1 MESSNASPESTNTSK
16 LLVILNPVAGQE
28 DSSKTKS
35 AITEFLDSRNLE
47 YELRET
53 EGDGDALKWAKEAA
67 GFDLVVV
74 AGGDGTVMEAMSGM
88 IDNPHPVALAQLP
101 LGTANL
107 LSRAL
112 SIPTK
117 LEEALELATDTGV
130 TVSMD
135 VGNLVSHGRYF
146 AIIAGA
152 GWDAKLIED
161 ATREMKDKL
170 GFFAYVIS
178 GIKNLFTLR
187 SSRVRIEIDDQV
199 QNLRADSVAVINVG
213 EIHGSGIAIGDK
225 VSPHDGQLD
234 LAIASTRGSL
244 GIFRL
249 LWRILTK
256 SFKNSDE
263 LKYFT
268 ASHLKVSAQPPL
280 KLEIDGEVIG
290 ETPFEVTVVPNG
302 ARLVVPRDYAEDK
315 KLEYTDTNSSPAV
328 QSN

>member
-1 MESSNASPESTNTSK
+1 MESSITPPEAANRSK
-16 LLVILNPVAGQE
+16 LLVILNPVAGQK
-28 DSSKTKS
+28 DSSKTRS
-35 AITEFLDSRNLE
+35 TITKFLDSRDVD

-53 EGDGDALKWAKEAA
+53 GGDGDALKWAKEAA
-67 GFDLVVV
+67 GVDLVVV

-88 IDNPHPVALAQLP
+88 IENPRPVALAQLP

-117 LEEALELATDTGV
+117 LEDALELAIGTGV
-130 TVSMD
+130 AVSMD
-135 VGNLVSHGRYF
+135 IGFLVSHDRYF

-152 GWDAKLIED
+152 GWDAKLIAD

-187 SSRVRIEIDDQV
+187 SSRIQIEIDDKV
-199 QNLRADSVAVINVG
+199 ENFRADSVAVINVG
-213 EIHGSGIAIGDK
+213 EIHGSGIAIGEK
-225 VSPHDGQLD
+225 VSPHDGHLD

-256 SFKNSDE
+256 SFDNSDE

-268 ASHLKVSAQPPL
+268 ASHLKVSAIPPL
-280 KLEIDGEVIG
+280 KLEIDGEVVG
-290 ETPFEVTVVPNG
+290 ETPFEVKVVPDG
-302 ARLVVPRDYAEDK
+302 ARLIVPRDYAQDK
-315 KLEYTDTNSSPAV
+315 KLDFTETGPPLSS
-328 QSN
+328 